1 MARKGLQELFGRDP
15 KYQHSF
21 DVQGRPAEA
30 LAPDLA
36 SAPQAKPAE
45 PVRRAS
51 ADKAGGAA
59 PASDPAA
66 APTPV
71 EEPAA
76 PAVEVP
82 SEEPALSAERRRLA
96 VAVNVRPLATQA
108 ARIAATSLP
117 CRDILKAA
125 WRKAIADLTV
135 DARYVAPAKAKLAG
149 GADTRFVTSLS
160 VDEDALTVL
169 AREHDP
175 LGVKSHWSLIRGQ
188 VEPAVWKALDEVLA
202 RVAERK

>member
-21 DVQGRPAEA
+21 GVEGRAAEA

-36 SAPQAKPAE
+36 PAPPAKPAE
-45 PVRRAS
+45 TVRRAS
-51 ADKAGGAA
+51 VDRAGGAA
-59 PASDPAA
+59 PDPTAAS
-66 APTPV
+66 TLV

-76 PAVEVP
+76 PAAQVP
-82 SEEPALSAERRRLA
+82 SEEPALPGERRRLA
-96 VAVNVRPLATQA
+96 VAVNVRPLAAQA
-108 ARIAATSLP
+108 ARIAATGLP
-117 CRDILKAA
+117 CRDVLKAA
-125 WRKAIADLTV
+125 WRKAIVDLTV

-160 VDEDALTVL
+160 VDEDALAVL
-169 AREHDP
+169 ARDHDP